1 MMPSV
6 SVLTR
11 IIPDLYDLIYFV
23 KPKICRLDSGFYI
36 YLYILYIYIYR
47 YIIYIMGLNN

>member
-11 IIPDLYDLIYFV
+11 IIPELYDLIYFV

-36 YLYILYIYIYR
+36 FFFL
-47 YIIYIMGLNN
+47 MGLNN